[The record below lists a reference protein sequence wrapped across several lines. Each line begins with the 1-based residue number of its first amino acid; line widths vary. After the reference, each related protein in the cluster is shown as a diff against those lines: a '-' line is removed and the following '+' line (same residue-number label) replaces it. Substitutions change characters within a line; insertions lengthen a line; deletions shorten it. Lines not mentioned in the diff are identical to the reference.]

1 MGLYRRGKFF
11 WFTIMQNHKRIQVS
25 TKTENKKLAERIH
38 AQAITEMQEGIWFE
52 KQKAKT
58 ITFQEMTE
66 KYLKKYYRIRD
77 EHTVKRLLPI
87 FGHLTLA
94 GITTEMI
101 SDYRDERLKTVK
113 PATVYQ
119 ELSLMR
125 RMFNV
130 ARREWKWTKENPVAD
145 LSFSVG
151 NKNARDR
158 WLTLE
163 EEKRLLDCATNPS
176 WLRSLLVFALHTG
189 MRRGEILNLLCKDV
203 DFFRKLVTVVK
214 SKNGEKRGIPMS
226 QTLYNTLKSM
236 SKVVDISSRVFP
248 ISVRSLREA
257 FDMTL
262 KKAGLKDFHFHDL
275 RHTFATRLIQNG
287 VDLYKV
293 KELLGHKTITM
304 TMRYAHHYPES
315 LRSSVEVLDNC
326 YNFTTVGVMEV

>member
-11 WFTIMQNHKRIQVS
+11 WFTIMQNRKRIQVS

-189 MRRGEILNLLCKDV
+189 MRRGEILNLLWNDV

-214 SKNGEKRGIPMS
+214 SKNGEKRGMPMS